1 MSRTA
6 ALAVTREAGLVIPLN
21 RRLADLTVR
30 TRGLM
35 RVGVWSSR
43 KGRIRNI
50 PVISK
55 RTA

>member
-43 KGRIRNI
+43 KDRIRNI